1 MKIEICCPDCDGGYL
16 VDAEAL
22 EAGLPC
28 PGCGRALD
36 GSPDIVGPV
45 ANDVHVDLPA
55 ASETNSPAAAPVEVP
70 VEASVEVPVEVP
82 IQAPVQAPAAAPDP
96 GAVTAPQVAV
106 QAAVA
111 VAPQAVAITEVVCPR
126 CNLHFKPRADSQAR
140 VRASGERPT
149 VLIVEDLVYFREI
162 AAEALE
168 SEYAIQ
174 AVATKDGARAALDRG
189 GVDLMVLDLT
199 LDGGEGGLDLL
210 RELKAK
216 PCPILIYTAQD
227 ESEMYGDSWDE
238 LQRLGADDIVL
249 KGMNVGDELTRKIA
263 SLLGN
268 DPDGNE

>member
-1 MKIEICCPDCDGGYL
+1 MKVEISCPDCDGGYL
-16 VDAEAL
+16 VDADAL
-22 EAGLPC
+22 EAGVPC
-28 PGCGRALD
+28 PECGQILNG
-36 GSPDIVGPV
+36 GSPD
-45 ANDVHVDLPA
+45 A
-55 ASETNSPAAAPVEVP
+55 APPAAAPVAVADSA
-70 VEASVEVPVEVP
+70 V
-82 IQAPVQAPAAAPDP
+82 
-96 GAVTAPQVAV
+96 VTAPQVAV
-106 QAAVA
+106 QTAVA
-111 VAPQAVAITEVVCPR
+111 VAPTIDPVSEVVCPR

-140 VRASGERPT
+140 VRAISDRPM

-168 SEYAIQ
+168 GEYEIQ

-210 RELKAK
+210 RELNAK

-263 SLLGN
+263 SLLGRELHS
-268 DPDGNE
+268 DE

>member
-1 MKIEICCPDCDGGYL
+1 MKVEICCPDCDGGYL
-16 VDAEAL
+16 VDADAL
-22 EAGLPC
+22 EAGVPC
-28 PGCGRALD
+28 PECGRTLN
-36 GSPDIVGPV
+36 GES
-45 ANDVHVDLPA
+45 
-55 ASETNSPAAAPVEVP
+55 SEADSPAE
-70 VEASVEVPVEVP
+70 
-82 IQAPVQAPAAAPDP
+82 APAAVAD
-96 GAVTAPQVAV
+96 GGVVTAPQVAV
-106 QAAVA
+106 QMTVAA
-111 VAPQAVAITEVVCPR
+111 APATDPISDVVCPR

-140 VRASGERPT
+140 VRAISDRPT

-168 SEYAIQ
+168 GEYEIQ

-210 RELKAK
+210 RELNAK

-263 SLLGN
+263 SLLGREPDN
-268 DPDGNE
+268 DE

>member
-1 MKIEICCPDCDGGYL
+1 MKVEVCCPDCDGGYL

-28 PGCGRALD
+28 PGCGRSLD
-36 GSPDIVGPV
+36 GGPSDGTGLVAEEVG
-45 ANDVHVDLPA
+45 VDRPA
-55 ASETNSPAAAPVEVP
+55 TSETATPAVAPTATADAA
-70 VEASVEVPVEVP
+70 
-82 IQAPVQAPAAAPDP
+82 
-96 GAVTAPQVAV
+96 AVTAPQVPV

-111 VAPQAVAITEVVCPR
+111 AAPAPQAVSDVICPR
-126 CNLHFKPRADSQAR
+126 CNLHFKLRADSQAR
-140 VRASGERPT
+140 VRASSDRPT

-168 SEYAIQ
+168 DEYEIQ

-189 GVDLMVLDLT
+189 GVDLILLDLT

-210 RELKAK
+210 REMNGK

-249 KGMNVGDELTRKIA
+249 KGMNVGDELTRKIS
-263 SLLGN
+263 SLLGRET
-268 DPDGNE
+268 DGDA

>member
-1 MKIEICCPDCDGGYL
+1 MKVEVCCPDCDGGYL
-16 VDAEAL
+16 VEAEAL
-22 EAGLPC
+22 ETGLPC

-36 GSPDIVGPV
+36 GAPLAIAGPAAQEVAVDRPPTSDTVAAAVAPAPAVTRAAAVTDPQIPVQPAV
-45 ANDVHVDLPA
+45 ANV
-55 ASETNSPAAAPVEVP
+55 
-70 VEASVEVPVEVP
+70 
-82 IQAPVQAPAAAPDP
+82 APAA
-96 GAVTAPQVAV
+96 
-106 QAAVA
+106 
-111 VAPQAVAITEVVCPR
+111 EVVCPR

-140 VRASGERPT
+140 VRATTDRPT

-168 SEYAIQ
+168 GEYEIQ

-210 RELKAK
+210 RELNGK

-249 KGMNVGDELTRKIA
+249 KGMNVGDELTRKVD
-263 SLLGN
+263 SLLGRET
-268 DPDGNE
+268 DRNE

>member
-1 MKIEICCPDCDGGYL
+1 MKIEIRCPNCDGGYL
-16 VDAEAL
+16 VDAEVL

-28 PGCGRALD
+28 PECGRALD
-36 GSPDIVGPV
+36 TVTPGGVAPV
-45 ANDVHVDLPA
+45 AKVAVVDP
-55 ASETNSPAAAPVEVP
+55 PVAAAV
-70 VEASVEVPVEVP
+70 
-82 IQAPVQAPAAAPDP
+82 
-96 GAVTAPQVAV
+96 VTAPQVPV

-111 VAPQAVAITEVVCPR
+111 AAPVAAAVSEVVCPR
-126 CNLHFKPRADSQAR
+126 CNLHFKPRADSQAA
-140 VRASGERPT
+140 VRATNARPT
-149 VLIVEDLVYFREI
+149 VLVVEDLVYFREI

-168 SEYAIQ
+168 GEYEIQ

-210 RELKAK
+210 RELGAK

-249 KGMNVGDELTRKIA
+249 KGLNVGDELMRKVG
-263 SLLGN
+263 SLLGLET
-268 DPDGNE
+268 DGNE

>member
-28 PGCGRALD
+28 PGCGRALE
-36 GSPDIVGPV
+36 GEGGPV
-45 ANDVHVDLPA
+45 GNDVDVDLPA
-55 ASETNSPAAAPVEVP
+55 ASETDSPAEAPVVAPVE
-70 VEASVEVPVEVP
+70 
-82 IQAPVQAPAAAPDP
+82 APAEAPAAAADR
-96 GAVTAPQVAV
+96 GAVTTPQVAV

-111 VAPQAVAITEVVCPR
+111 AAPATVAIIEVVCPR

-140 VRASGERPT
+140 VRASGDRPT

-168 SEYAIQ
+168 SDYAIQ

-189 GVDLMVLDLT
+189 GVDLILLDLT

-210 RELKAK
+210 RELRAK

-227 ESEMYGDSWDE
+227 ESEMYGESWDE

-263 SLLGN
+263 SLLGRES
-268 DPDGNE
+268 DSGE